1 MFSSHGEPL
10 FENRRCQVR
19 AYRQDMRRDDFNVP
33 AFVQISK
40 QGLLSMLR
48 ISFYQWF
55 GKRLFDLLL
64 TVPLLILISPLLLII
79 GLCSLLFMG
88 KPLLF
93 RQVRPGLRGQ
103 PFVIYKFRTMRDLKD
118 RQGRL
123 LADGQRLSRYGSF
136 LRRTSLDELPEL
148 WNVLVGDMSLA
159 GPRPL
164 LQEYLPRYSPFQR
177 RRHELKPGI
186 TGWAQVNGRNALTW
200 EQKFELDV
208 WYVGH
213 CGLWLDIKILWLTAF
228 RIIQRQGISHG
239 GHATMPY
246 FLGSPAQEARRK

>member
-1 MFSSHGEPL
+1 
-10 FENRRCQVR
+10 
-19 AYRQDMRRDDFNVP
+19 
-33 AFVQISK
+33 
-40 QGLLSMLR
+40 
-48 ISFYQWF
+48 
-55 GKRLFDLLL
+55 
-64 TVPLLILISPLLLII
+64 LISPLILII
-79 GLCSLLFMG
+79 ALCSLLFMG
-88 KPLLF
+88 TPLLF
-93 RQVRPGLRGQ
+93 RQVRPGLRGR

-118 RQGRL
+118 KQGRL
-123 LADGQRLSRYGSF
+123 LPDGQRLSRYGTF

-148 WNVLVGDMSLA
+148 WNVLWGDMSLA

-164 LQEYLPRYSPFQR
+164 LHEYLPRYSPFQR

-208 WYVGH
+208 WYVDH

-228 RIIQRQGISHG
+228 RMVQRQGISHS

-246 FLGSPAQEARRK
+246 FLGSPTREARRK